1 MLILDRW
8 EKLRMMDN
16 MTVASFMQV
25 VYEVINNLLEVKQL
39 P

>member
-1 MLILDRW
+1 MLTLDRW
-8 EKLRMMDN
+8 ENLRMMDN

-25 VYEVINNLLEVKQL
+25 VYEVINDLREVKQL